1 MFVGCSDLPRERKH
15 LFGKFPEQGR
25 LRGVG
30 EHQHNIDVSRSQ
42 LDQVT
47 GVRDVRQLRHFHKVF
62 LWRTA
67 ARIEQKDKLNGRKA
81 GKTSLCKHHSS
92 VSRDCNLCCKFA
104 HQEVGTTL
112 VGRMLPKNCV
122 TVTDLYGNMNESSR
136 CYLEVVAL
144 LEAPSSV
151 CGCSF
156 GFGFLGLLSAGSLK
170 IHHRQKIH
178 QCGRTLQQSLRSWQW
193 PNMT

>member
-30 EHQHNIDVSRSQ
+30 EHEHDVDVSRSQ

-47 GVRDVRQLRHFHKVF
+47 GVCDVRQFCHFHKVF

-67 ARIEQKDKLNGRKA
+67 ARIEQKDKQNGRQA
-81 GKTSLCKHHSS
+81 GNTPLFKHHSS
-92 VSRDCNLCCKFA
+92 VSRNCSLSCKFA
-104 HQEVGTTL
+104 PQEVGTTL
-112 VGRMLPKNCV
+112 VLRLLPRNCV

-136 CYLEVVAL
+136 YYLEVLAL
-144 LEAPSSV
+144 LEASSSV

-156 GFGFLGLLSAGSLK
+156 GIGFLGLLSAGSLK
-170 IHHRQKIH
+170 NTPQRENQW
-178 QCGRTLQQSLRSWQW
+178 GRILQQSFKS
-193 PNMT
+193 